1 MATGRLTTLG
11 ALALEIDGI
20 MLGMPTMQKARAIMA
35 FLALHRQSDVSR
47 ERLTEIFWPEAEP
60 QRAHDNF
67 KTTLWAIRRC
77 FRKSGLD
84 PDEVIHATR
93 LIVQWRAPLRVDAEE
108 FVKAATDEGGDL
120 QTALG
125 LYNGDF
131 LEGVYE
137 EWAVSER
144 ERLAVLYES
153 LLARSLERAPDV
165 AVAQRMIERNPYHEP
180 AYTALIDAELAAERY
195 VAAVSVIA
203 RCRAALAEVG
213 ARPSSEFEARYGAI
227 EAPARPAETTPTI
240 RFVGREPELEAIDRG
255 FARAAEGTGR
265 LLLFVGDAGIGKSSI
280 LSQARAFAAA
290 RHVAMFTV
298 RCVEND
304 AGAYGPWP
312 LLYSQVS
319 DDDFNRL
326 VVAGAT
332 EAAVSCATAVCA
344 AVRGPITLMVDD
356 VHALR
361 AEGLAMLATIARELS
376 RLGHGVIATL
386 RPEGIHAVH
395 SALSGIPF
403 DEINVLPL
411 VRPQVDLLIRQVMQ
425 EGADTLAGP
434 LYDRTQGHPLFIAG
448 ILDSLAHSGAIRLE
462 ARGWRLAKPLDHRL
476 DVPETLRRHVEMR
489 LSSRGEDATSV
500 ACALALEPEATADDV
515 AAALGIGETRTL
527 DGLDDLLELGVIR
540 QPSVGPQFEFCH
552 EVFREVAATL
562 LNAGRRARLHRMFA
576 ARLAE
581 STVSNRAL
589 RRARHLAA
597 AHDHLEAAVAFEE
610 ASWDASSLSAW
621 HEAAE
626 RARKGLA
633 QLEKVSVGPQRY
645 RLIGSHHRLLA
656 NAHVQLGDVAA
667 GIAAATDALRHTRLS
682 GDDRLH
688 VDSLL
693 TRSSAYASGFRPG
706 EQAADANEAAEI
718 AQRLGDHGMVGRA
731 LRLASNAYRFQG
743 RQHEAIAAARR
754 AYDAGVRAADWN
766 VASGAVDV
774 LLRAQITWWRFGEA
788 AETAM
793 LERSTA
799 RRAGRPAEMMFTY
812 TRSLLWYVLDRFTEA
827 NGELDA
833 LARYLASGEAQD
845 DAGGV
850 AAYPVWHFEMW
861 VHYMR
866 AILADAERD
875 WDALI
880 ENARASEQAA
890 RPAAS
895 PVRWNAIANVLIDG
909 LLGRAAPGDIDDAV
923 ALTSRLVEVQ
933 AAQTLFGW
941 SHCAELSRARV
952 AAALRQPDAVELL
965 DQALDAVE
973 KNAQL
978 APLDADRAFERL
990 AAAAEA
996 AGYEAAHG
1004 KAQAR
1009 SDHYRAKRRAAA
1021 LEFSPGE
1028 VWKTPIETV

>member
-20 MLGMPTMQKARAIMA
+20 MLGMPTIQKARAILA
-35 FLALHRQSDVSR
+35 FLALHRRGDVSR

-67 KTTLWAIRRC
+67 KTTLWAIRRS
-77 FRKSGLD
+77 FRKNGLD
-84 PDEVIHATR
+84 PDEFIHATR
-93 LIVQWRAPLRVDAEE
+93 LTVRWRAPLWIDAEE
-108 FVKAATDEGGDL
+108 FVNAAADGGDL

-131 LEGVYE
+131 LEGVFE

-144 ERLAVLYES
+144 ERLAVIYES
-153 LLARSLERAPDV
+153 LLARSLERSPDV

-180 AYTALIDAELAAERY
+180 AYAALVDAELAAERY

-213 ARPSSEFEARYGAI
+213 ARPSSAFEARYGAI
-227 EAPARPAETTPTI
+227 EAPARPAEATPTI
-240 RFVGREPELEAIDRG
+240 RFVGRESELEAIDSAL
-255 FARAAEGTGR
+255 ARAAKETGGA
-265 LLLFVGDAGIGKSSI
+265 LLFVGDAGIGKSSI
-280 LSQARAFAAA
+280 LSQGRAFAAA
-290 RHVAMFTV
+290 RHVAMFMV

-312 LLYSQVS
+312 RLYSQVS
-319 DDDFNRL
+319 DDDFSRL
-326 VVAGAT
+326 VMAGAT
-332 EAAVSCATAVCA
+332 EAAVSCASAVCD
-344 AVRGPITLMVDD
+344 AVRGPIALMVDD
-356 VHALR
+356 IHALR
-361 AEGLAMLATIARELS
+361 AEGLAMFATIARELT

-386 RPEGIHAVH
+386 RPEGIQTVR

-403 DEINVLPL
+403 EEVDVLPL
-411 VRPQVDLLIRQVMQ
+411 ARPEVDLLIRQVMQ
-425 EGADTLAGP
+425 EGADALAGP
-434 LYDRTQGHPLFIAG
+434 LYDRTQGHPLFIVG
-448 ILDSLAHSGAIRLE
+448 IFDSLAHSGAIRPE
-462 ARGWRLAKPLDHRL
+462 ARGWRLTKPLDHRL
-476 DVPETLRRHVEMR
+476 DLPESLRRHVETR
-489 LSSRGEDATSV
+489 VRSRGEDATSV

-515 AAALGIGETRTL
+515 AGALGIGETRTL
-527 DGLDDLLELGVIR
+527 DALDDLLELGVVR

-552 EVFREVAATL
+552 DVFREVAATL

-581 STVSNRAL
+581 STVSDRAL

-633 QLEKVSVGPQRY
+633 QLEKVSVGPQRF

-667 GIAAATDALRHTRLS
+667 GIAAATDALHHTRQS

-688 VDSLL
+688 ADSLL
-693 TRSSAYASGFRPG
+693 TRSWAYASGFRPG

-718 AQRLGDHGMVGRA
+718 ADRLGDHAMVGRA

-743 RQHEAIAAARR
+743 RQHEALATARR
-754 AYDAGVRAADWN
+754 AYDAGAHAADWN

-774 LLRAQITWWRFGEA
+774 LLRAQITWWRLGEA
-788 AETAM
+788 AETAA

-799 RRAGRPAEMMFTY
+799 SRAGRPAEMMFTY
-812 TRSLLWYVLDRFTEA
+812 TRSLLWYVLDRFSEA
-827 NGELDA
+827 KSELDT
-833 LARYLASGEAQD
+833 LTRYIASGDAQD

-866 AILADAERD
+866 AILASAERD
-875 WDALI
+875 WDTLV

-909 LLGRAAPGDIDDAV
+909 LLGRAAQGDLDEAM
-923 ALTSRLVEVQ
+923 ALTSRLVEVH

-941 SHCAELSRARV
+941 SHCPELSRARV
-952 AAALRQPDAVELL
+952 AAALHRPDAAKLL

-973 KNAQL
+973 KNAVST
-978 APLDADRAFERL
+978 PLDADCAFERL
-990 AAAAEA
+990 ATSAAAV
-996 AGYEAAHG
+996 GYEPVRN

-1028 VWKTPIETV
+1028 DWKPSIDTA